1 MSLDMTDIDSRL
13 TFFGELLSCHTRFYL
28 WSYDSEGSLLG
39 TNCPDLVL
47 NKIFQNEHSL
57 WPDVGCSL

>member
-1 MSLDMTDIDSRL
+1 MSLDMTEIDSRL

-28 WSYDSEGSLLG
+28 WSYDPVGSLLD

-47 NKIFQNEHSL
+47 NKVFQRSPCYNRRQ
-57 WPDVGCSL
+57 